1 MADMPSIPI
10 MPKTLRLSLLVLTLT
25 LMASACSRIENTP
38 NSPSSGPGNN
48 TLADVGDGATATAP
62 MQPFFLDLMKSTGG
76 LGEQVKIP
84 AIWLFSPDG
93 NFARTV
99 TNDEALAALGS
110 ALGAVESQPNAITCQ
125 RIEAAIAT
133 AGATQWNLECGG
145 GKWIALLLT
154 NRDVCTTCARYE
166 ATLAALEKAH
176 PETVKAK
183 YLVLKK

>member
-1 MADMPSIPI
+1 MAHTSSIPI
-10 MPKTLRLSLLVLTLT
+10 MPRTLHLSLLALTLT
-25 LMASACSRIENTP
+25 LMASACSRTENTP
-38 NSPSSGPGNN
+38 DPQSGRNGDRA
-48 TLADVGDGATATAP
+48 LVDVGDGATATAP

-99 TNDEALAALGS
+99 TNDESLAALGNG
-110 ALGAVESQPNAITCQ
+110 LGAAESQPNAITCQ
-125 RIEAAIAT
+125 RVEAAVAA
-133 AGATQWNLECGG
+133 AGATKWNLECGG
-145 GKWIALLLT
+145 GKWVALLLT

-166 ATLAALEKAH
+166 ETLASLETAH